1 MTRVDAATT
10 FPIWSIS
17 VALLALT
24 PAGCDYM
31 RLGSTCRD
39 TLTCPKA
46 DAGGAAGEGPGG
58 TTSGET
64 GGGVSVTGGGR
75 ESTAGGPL
83 SSTIG
88 GQSSATSAGSSG
100 TGGSSALPCAGA
112 CNGDTPV
119 CDEAT
124 DTCVECLE
132 NPDCTEGV
140 CNTET
145 HECVQCLSRA
155 DCSGNAPACD
165 TNTNLC
171 VACLENSDCSDAMPF
186 CNPEEQSCAEC
197 LEDTDCTESDASW
210 CDAGSCAPCQTNDDC
225 AHLTGTTVCD
235 AEVGQCVEC
244 TGTDYESC
252 GTLDGTP
259 LVCDSLERTCTSNK
273 HQAAGLCNAC
283 VSDAHCKPGQLCVNE
298 TLEGTQL
305 GYRCFWQ
312 PGAEGAPAGCPVAQP
327 YVTLR
332 SDVTSIDGVA
342 ADVCTLA
349 ISSCKAHEDFRNTD
363 CEAAPDVPDPSLC
376 GEPGIADSGCELF
389 GVVAEDNIYRCTVR
403 CGSDDDCRVGFACDI
418 SASSPVCFL
427 NP

>member
-1 MTRVDAATT
+1 MPANPFSCWSTPQAAWRLVTVTVTVSGLHACGTEFSACPDGQTCRSAADAAAGGEAGDSTQSADSSGESDAVTT
-10 FPIWSIS
+10 
-17 VALLALT
+17 
-24 PAGCDYM
+24 
-31 RLGSTCRD
+31 
-39 TLTCPKA
+39 
-46 DAGGAAGEGPGG
+46 GGAAGAPG
-58 TTSGET
+58 TSE
-64 GGGVSVTGGGR
+64 
-75 ESTAGGPL
+75 AGG
-83 SSTIG
+83 
-88 GQSSATSAGSSG
+88 G

-403 CGSDDDCRVGFACDI
+403 CSGHDDCKEDHECDT
-418 SASSPVCFL
+418 SVTPNVCFL

>member
-1 MTRVDAATT
+1 MGGESNSTGTGTT
-10 FPIWSIS
+10 
-17 VALLALT
+17 
-24 PAGCDYM
+24 
-31 RLGSTCRD
+31 
-39 TLTCPKA
+39 
-46 DAGGAAGEGPGG
+46 GGAG
-58 TTSGET
+58 SGEDGGATHTSSGT
-64 GGGVSVTGGGR
+64 G
-75 ESTAGGPL
+75 
-83 SSTIG
+83 
-88 GQSSATSAGSSG
+88 G

-112 CNGDTPV
+112 CNGDTPM

-186 CNPEEQSCAEC
+186 CNPEEQSCVEC

-225 AHLTGTTVCD
+225 THLTGTTVCD

-244 TGTDYESC
+244 TGTDYENC

-259 LVCDSLERTCTSNK
+259 LVCDSLQRTCTSNK

-312 PGAEGAPAGCPVAQP
+312 KEGGGEAPLGCSQVPP
-327 YVTLR
+327 YVTTKA
-332 SDVTSIDGVA
+332 DVTSIDGVA
-342 ADVCTLA
+342 ADVCTLRV
-349 ISSCKAHEDFRNTD
+349 STCKAHQDFSNTD
-363 CEAAPDVPDPSLC
+363 CEAAPDVPDASLC
-376 GEPGIADSGCELF
+376 GEPDIADSGCLLF
-389 GVVAEDNIYRCTVR
+389 DTAGEDNIYRCTVR
-403 CGSDDDCRVGFACDI
+403 CSGHDDCRVGHECDI